1 MPVRESIFT
10 IEADQWSEHGYIYRD
25 GQVMQYETDRKEQTH
40 MEFGGCRL
48 EDFIAKVDIASEVR
62 EWARQIL
69 EERSGFTR

>member
-1 MPVRESIFT
+1 MAESIFT
-10 IEADQWSEHGYIYRD
+10 IEADQWSEHGYICRD

-40 MEFGGCRL
+40 MEFGSCRL
-48 EDFIAKVDIASEVR
+48 EDFITKVDIASEVR